1 MQCLCTYCVDLECN
15 KKTKNK
21 NKQQQ
26 TKKQQ
31 QQHKTARGHTRSCRT
46 YFRKRRG
53 RITWTF
59 RNLYKKSNRQ
69 FETLARRECIRQLK
83 DEVDRLFEQM
93 SETLDKL
100 DSRCFNV
107 EKGMDS
113 MKVEIYALKK
123 HRT

>member
-1 MQCLCTYCVDLECN
+1 M
-15 KKTKNK
+15 
-21 NKQQQ
+21 
-26 TKKQQ
+26 
-31 QQHKTARGHTRSCRT
+31 
-46 YFRKRRG
+46 
-53 RITWTF
+53 
-59 RNLYKKSNRQ
+59 
-69 FETLARRECIRQLK
+69 K

-93 SETLDKL
+93 SERLDKL